1 MAEFNESDIEAA
13 KRRVR
18 EMRNRANRYMS
29 DMPERESDDKNNS
42 TSGQSS
48 EASNLSD
55 SSAREGQ
62 TASDDK
68 LQDKSFLIILALIF
82 ILSNEGADNKLI
94 LALLYLLL

>member
-29 DMPERESDDKNNS
+29 DMPERESNDKNNS